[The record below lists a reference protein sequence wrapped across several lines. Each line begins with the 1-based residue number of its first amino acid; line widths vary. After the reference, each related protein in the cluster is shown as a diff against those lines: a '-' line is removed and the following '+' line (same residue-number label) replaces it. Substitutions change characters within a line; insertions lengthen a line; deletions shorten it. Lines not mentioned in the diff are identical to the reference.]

1 MLSEGALK
9 LFLAYAADAG
19 EWSGTPLVGGN
30 VEHGMKENG
39 YLTALKKEGLLTTFI
54 YDRLPWVEFTEA
66 GVTLA
71 AQHGI
76 KVSK

>member
-9 LFLAYAADAG
+9 LFLAYAADASN
-19 EWSGTPLVGGN
+19 WSGSPLVGGN
-30 VEHGMKENG
+30 VEHGLPENG
-39 YLTALKKEGLLTTFI
+39 YLTALKKAGLLTTFV
-54 YDRLPWVEFTEA
+54 DERLPWINFTEA
-66 GVTLA
+66 GVSLA